1 MVQCK
6 LPPTRESLPGNIAWK
21 PSPTEGTEAVADSPE
36 EKTQPPESDKGSIA
50 EAVDASSPD
59 TDSPDNDSPDT
70 EAAAQSASGAPLDT
84 EDIEK
89 LLDQASESLE
99 QAAGEGAAPS
109 APAQPYSLSDLSP
122 NPDPVECQPIDLLG
136 EVEMDLRIELGRT
149 QMRLEEVLQL
159 RGGSVVALDKLAG
172 DPVDVFVNGRLIA
185 RGEVLVMNDNFC
197 IRVTELVGA

>member
-1 MVQCK
+1 MAESSEESSVDSAGDSKSEK
-6 LPPTRESLPGNIAWK
+6 LN
-21 PSPTEGTEAVADSPE
+21 
-36 EKTQPPESDKGSIA
+36 
-50 EAVDASSPD
+50 
-59 TDSPDNDSPDT
+59 
-70 EAAAQSASGAPLDT
+70 AA
-84 EDIEK
+84 DIEK
-89 LLDQASESLE
+89 LLDQASQSLD
-99 QAAGEGAAPS
+99 QAAGAPVSPAAEPQ
-109 APAQPYSLSDLSP
+109 AFNLGDLTPTADQDQKQS
-122 NPDPVECQPIDLLG
+122 IDLLG